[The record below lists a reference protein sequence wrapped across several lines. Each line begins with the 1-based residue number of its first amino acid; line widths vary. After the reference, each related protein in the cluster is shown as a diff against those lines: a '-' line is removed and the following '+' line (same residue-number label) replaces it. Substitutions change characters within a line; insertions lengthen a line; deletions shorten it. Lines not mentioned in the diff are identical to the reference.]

1 MMNILVHYPEKI
13 PADPDTKVTILVVH
27 INIIPVMTGL
37 QVISDRSRVVFL
49 RAHVHVLVLAQ
60 VVKPL

>member
-37 QVISDRSRVVFL
+37 QVIDRLRVVFL

-60 VVKPL
+60 VVKLL